1 VKINLY
7 AAVFLCAVM
16 PHIFSFR
23 RRRQEKGKLMD
34 AKNLMAKFS
43 AVTKLMEAVN
53 DPKLLQ
59 SYMALQADAFEL
71 TEQIKEKNELIA
83 QLQEAL
89 ELKGKFVCKGS
100 AYFITDEGGNLI
112 DGPFCAKCFDVD
124 KTKCRIVQV
133 GTGALPQVQCLKCRV
148 VFMSLPARDFLRK
161 HNQG

>member
-1 VKINLY
+1 
-7 AAVFLCAVM
+7 
-16 PHIFSFR
+16 
-23 RRRQEKGKLMD
+23 MD

-83 QLQEAL
+83 QLQQAL

-100 AYFITDEGGNLI
+100 AYFLADEDSNSI
-112 DGPFCAKCFDVD
+112 DGPFCTKCFDVD
-124 KTKCRIVQV
+124 KIKCRIVACGRV
-133 GTGALPQVQCLKCRV
+133 PAAGVQCLKCKVR
-148 VFMSLPARDFLRK
+148 FESQPASRFLSEQ
-161 HNQG
+161 HEG